1 MAQSPLDI
9 LNAAGIESLGRG
21 QSGQQQPMQQ
31 APQGGLPPVKP
42 STSQTK
48 SILENEIA
56 RLTGE
61 EDDIGSLKQL
71 ADERKKEREKLQKFY
86 NEFQPSD
93 AEKFLAIGQGLL
105 GRVPRGGGQSSIA
118 ASVANAAG
126 LVAPVVSK
134 QEQLKQ
140 AYRLKA
146 MEMGYAAADEA
157 YNESL
162 TQKRDIQ
169 KLLMQE
175 QIKGMGSDS
184 KSTFGKTMRDLYP
197 NLQPGTPEYEVK
209 AREVMNY
216 LYGSASGKTIASGD
230 PRIVALATNPQ
241 YIQEKKQVEDEFDNA
256 STRAAYGPNG
266 AAQWEADRQAKLDA
280 LQQRYIGMGAGASN
294 LVPGAPRSEPSA
306 PGIIPPPSP
315 MNQAPSAPNV
325 VPGAGVS
332 AAVQQAESGGNTKAV
347 SPKGAQGSMQLM
359 PGTAKDLGVDPTN
372 PVENAAGGEKYL
384 SGLRAKYGNDVYAL
398 AAYNWG
404 PGNVDKWVKEGAN
417 LDKLPT
423 ETKNYIDR
431 VRKLAGPN
439 FVELNAAGAPSTPA
453 AAPSATVQTATAPS
467 VAPSLT
473 TTAKPS
479 ARPFITPAQEA
490 AVKEKATAIG
500 KAEGEAVANLPKAES
515 AAKDTLKTIL
525 EIDQHPGK
533 AQAVGKSAM
542 FLMQKLPF
550 TEAGGFMTKLSQTKD
565 KSFLQAFESLRGGG
579 QITEVEGIKATN
591 AINRLNNWTSEAEF
605 QTALDELKEITY
617 SALEKS
623 YKQAGKPV
631 PENFR
636 SQIDAQVKP
645 TPRSKGFA
653 KKAPVN
659 KAVQSQFS
667 IVNEQK

>member
-9 LNAAGIESLGRG
+9 LNAAGIDSLGRG
-21 QSGQQQPMQQ
+21 QSEQQQPMQQ
-31 APQGGLPPVKP
+31 APQGGLPPIKP
-42 STSQTK
+42 SSSQTK
-48 SILENEIA
+48 SILESEIE

-61 EDDIGSLKQL
+61 EDELGSLKQL
-71 ADERKKEREKLQKFY
+71 ADERKREREKLQKFY
-86 NEFQPSD
+86 EEFQPSD
-93 AEKFLAIGQGLL
+93 AEKFLAIGQGL
-105 GRVPRGGGQSSIA
+105 GQRVPRGGGQSSIA

-157 YNESL
+157 YKESM

-175 QIKGMGSDS
+175 QIRSKGADGMSS
-184 KSTFGKTMRDLYP
+184 VGKAVRDFDP
-197 NLQPGTPEYEVK
+197 TLQPGTPEYQAVFDRFANFMYGNAAGK
-209 AREVMNY
+209 A
-216 LYGSASGKTIASGD
+216 IASGD
-230 PRIVALATNPQ
+230 PRVISLTTNPQ
-241 YIQEKKQVEDEFDNA
+241 YIQEKKAIEDEFDNA
-256 STRAAYGPNG
+256 STRAAYGPTG
-266 AAQWEADRQAKLDA
+266 AKQWQIDRQAKLDA

-294 LVPGAPRSEPSA
+294 LVPGAPRAEPSA

-325 VPGAGVS
+325 VPSAGVS
-332 AAVQQAESGGNTKAV
+332 SAVQQAESGGNTRAV

-439 FVELNAAGAPSTPA
+439 FVELNAAGAPAP
-453 AAPSATVQTATAPS
+453 APSATVQTATAPS

-473 TTAKPS
+473 TTAKPG
-479 ARPFITPAQEA
+479 ARPFITPAQEEVAKESAKMEAKRDFTMGGLGDAIDGARKLLSKNPTASGGGKVVDAVGNFLGISSESADTA
-490 AVKEKATAIG
+490 AALKAVGGALVSKMPRMEGPQSDYDVQNYKEMAAQVGDASIPVSQRLIALKEVERLWRKYDKTAGTTPAASKTTTSENIDPAG
-500 KAEGEAVANLPKAES
+500 IRHLLPK
-515 AAKDTLKTIL
+515 
-525 EIDQHPGK
+525 
-533 AQAVGKSAM
+533 
-542 FLMQKLPF
+542 
-550 TEAGGFMTKLSQTKD
+550 
-565 KSFLQAFESLRGGG
+565 
-579 QITEVEGIKATN
+579 
-591 AINRLNNWTSEAEF
+591 
-605 QTALDELKEITY
+605 
-617 SALEKS
+617 
-623 YKQAGKPV
+623 
-631 PENFR
+631 
-636 SQIDAQVKP
+636 
-645 TPRSKGFA
+645 KGA
-653 KKAPVN
+653 N
-659 KAVQSQFS
+659 K
-667 IVNEQK
+667 